1 MVAATFWSNLVKQQ
15 NSGLNAFM
23 NSPRTMALAVA
34 QIISPADSA
43 DTKLRKLFART
54 QQLQNLTF
62 MPDGPERTDKIAHA
76 GRWREV
82 EEVWTAGY
90 GTQAQITALLLALTR
105 AAGFQADDEIAPT
118 RDDQFFDE
126 RWMYPARLHIPLVLV
141 HLDGQDLYLDPGEPL
156 MGFGEIGWAGTGV
169 KALRYDDK
177 GGSWVTT
184 PAMLANQSGV
194 VRNAALTLDTTG
206 ALAGTVTATFTG
218 AEARWRRTR
227 ERHEEPPSRTK
238 FIEADLRDDLGPG
251 SHVTLTNEPDWDG
264 AGTPWSPN
272 SRSRFRTGR
281 RPQATANSSTPG
293 SWSGRA
299 ENHVQGIRQANL
311 PDVFLVSLPRQGH
324 DYRDAP
330 GGMACRPVGAFQ
342 IAAQRRTFVCLIGY
356 GERPDA
362 HAVARLLP

>member
-1 MVAATFWSNLVKQQ
+1 MAERPAGRRSDSEAGPSLRPHQHGRHDLAPFKSEEYAPPENQLKYRVEFIYSQERQPESVAATFWSNLVKQQ

-76 GRWREV
+76 GRWRVV

-105 AAGFQADDEIAPT
+105 AAGFKADYVMAST
-118 RDDQFFDE
+118 RDDEFFDE

-184 PAMLANQSGV
+184 RQCWPTSPALCAMQ
-194 VRNAALTLDTTG
+194 R
-206 ALAGTVTATFTG
+206 
-218 AEARWRRTR
+218 
-227 ERHEEPPSRTK
+227 
-238 FIEADLRDDLGPG
+238 
-251 SHVTLTNEPDWDG
+251 
-264 AGTPWSPN
+264 
-272 SRSRFRTGR
+272 SRST
-281 RPQATANSSTPG
+281 Q
-293 SWSGRA
+293 RA
-299 ENHVQGIRQANL
+299 HWL
-311 PDVFLVSLPRQGH
+311 
-324 DYRDAP
+324 
-330 GGMACRPVGAFQ
+330 
-342 IAAQRRTFVCLIGY
+342 
-356 GERPDA
+356 
-362 HAVARLLP
+362 AR